1 MNGGPSDIDT
11 PGDANDHSSV
21 ACDRERVDHADAY
34 DALPVSLVVT
44 DPNAF
49 DNPIVYV
56 NPAFTRLTGYSAEA
70 ACGRNCR
77 FLQGPLT
84 DPEAVRRLREAVAA
98 DDAVT
103 VSLLNYRADGSTFLN
118 ALHIAPVISDG
129 KLLFFM
135 GVQGPADE
143 GDAADRTSAEL
154 AAIYDH
160 VSDHTTALLS
170 VVRSALGDEVD
181 TDRVSNVLASRLNAL
196 AQLYGG
202 MFRLGTSD
210 YQEEAR
216 LGAYLARVCSATHL
230 ADKSYNTRLNTHFVE
245 CSAELRTAA
254 TIGLLLSELLAN
266 AFDESNP
273 YDTSASIRVS
283 LDWVDGELCLSV
295 ADDGG
300 KDGADLM
307 PEPDSIGARIFDTLG
322 RQIGVRVELDD
333 PPRGND
339 RSVRLFFPTL
349 TKAQSAL
356 S

>member
-1 MNGGPSDIDT
+1 MSGAQTDSDNAECEDDNGY
-11 PGDANDHSSV
+11 
-21 ACDRERVDHADAY
+21 ACEDLPHAAAY
-34 DALPVSLVVT
+34 DSLPVSLVVT

-56 NPAFTRLTGYSAEA
+56 NPAFTQLTGYSADA

-84 DPEAVRRLREAVAA
+84 DQGTVALVREAVANDSA
-98 DDAVT
+98 IT
-103 VSLLNYRADGSTFLN
+103 VRLLNYRADGSTFRN
-118 ALHIAPVISDG
+118 ALHIAPVKGDDG

-135 GVQGPADE
+135 GVQGPVGED
-143 GDAADRTSAEL
+143 DVAAEQASAEL
-154 AAIYDH
+154 ATIYQH

-170 VVRSALGDEVD
+170 VIRDALGEE
-181 TDRVSNVLASRLNAL
+181 TDADHVSNVLSSRLNAL

-202 MFRLGTSD
+202 MFRLGRSEYD
-210 YQEEAR
+210 EQAR

-230 ADKSYNTRLNTHFVE
+230 ADKSYNTRLNTSFVE

-273 YDTSASIRVS
+273 YDSSASIRVS

-300 KDGADLM
+300 KDSADLM
-307 PEPDSIGARIFDTLG
+307 PEPHSIGARIFDTLG
-322 RQIGVRVELDD
+322 RQIDVRVELDD

-349 TKAQSAL
+349 TKAENAVT
-356 S
+356 